1 MCTQPAGTFQPA
13 NCSTSLLSG
22 VYSVTGQGYYGTTST
37 SAGGAGALSGLM
49 QFDGV
54 SNFAA
59 NVSISANGIL
69 AGQTATVP
77 PTTYSGTYSMSS
89 NCVGRRPYRT
99 EAAPER

>member
-1 MCTQPAGTFQPA
+1 
-13 NCSTSLLSG
+13 
-22 VYSVTGQGYYGTTST
+22 
-37 SAGGAGALSGLM
+37 M

-77 PTTYSGTYSMSS
+77 PTTYSGT
-89 NCVGRRPYRT
+89 
-99 EAAPER
+99 